1 MSYSNTIDQQFFNAL
16 YGKNINDM
24 SKLLH
29 LYPQLATKRIC
40 NASPLYIATSTSKI
54 DIAFINLLLENGAH
68 KDINVAYYE
77 TNRTPLD
84 NLDYYNVNNKDEII
98 EYLKK
103 YLVGAEGSTLKAL
116 LSKD

>member
-1 MSYSNTIDQQFFNAL
+1 MSYIHTYTIDQQFFNAL

-29 LYPQLATKRIC
+29 LYHKLSTKKIYG
-40 NASPLYIATSTSKI
+40 ASPLYIATSTNEI
-54 DIAFINLLLENGAH
+54 DLALINLLLENGA

-77 TNRTPLD
+77 SNRTPLD
-84 NLDYYNVNNKDEII
+84 NLDYYNVNNKDEIM

-103 YLVGAEGSTLKAL
+103 YLV
-116 LSKD
+116 